1 MEMSFGLL
9 FFLRK
14 DNRQNPGKE
23 RLIYVKIT
31 VDGKFC
37 ELSTKRKCLLEKW
50 NVQAGRMEGKT
61 EAAKEINSYL
71 DTFEQKVYRIKKL
84 LIDRDEEI
92 TAELIKQKLLGIDVD
107 KNKHMLIQVFKDH
120 NKQVLEL
127 IGKQYSKATFIRYE
141 TTLRH
146 TQAFLE
152 YKYQK
157 EDLDIIKLDY
167 QMVCDFEHWFKA
179 VRNCDHNTTIKY
191 ISNFRK
197 IINRCIKYGWL
208 KQDPFFGFSMRKMEV
223 QRVPLTE
230 KELNAI
236 IQLDFS
242 IPRLQLVKDI
252 FVFCCFTGLAYI
264 DVKKLKR
271 SSIVMG
277 NDGKLWIMSNRH
289 KTNTATRIPILP
301 VAKNILEKYA
311 YNNEC
316 IKKDAA
322 LPTFSNQKMN
332 NYLKEIADACGIKK
346 TLTFHI
352 ARHTFA
358 TTVTL
363 SNGVP
368 IETVSKML
376 GHKDLKTTQIYA
388 KILDHKI
395 GNDMAHLFEK
405 YDK

>member
-1 MEMSFGLL
+1 MEKSFGLL

-14 DNRQNPGKE
+14 SRSHQTGSE
-23 RLIYVKIT
+23 SLIYVKIT
-31 VDGKFC
+31 VDGESC
-37 ELSTKRKCLLEKW
+37 ELSTKRKCSSDKW
-50 NVQAGRMEGKT
+50 IAQAGRMEGRT

-71 DTFEQKVYRIKKL
+71 DSFQQKIYRIKKQMM
-84 LIDRDEEI
+84 DRDDEI
-92 TAELIKQKLLGIDVD
+92 TAEIIKQKLLGIDVN
-107 KNKHMLIQVFKDH
+107 KNKHMLIEIFKDH

-157 EDLDIIKLDY
+157 EDLDITKLDY
-167 QMVCDFEHWFKA
+167 QMVCDFEHWFKV

-264 DVKKLKR
+264 DVKELKR

-277 NDGKLWIMSNRH
+277 NDDKLWIMSNRH
-289 KTNTATRIPILP
+289 KTKTATRIPILP

-316 IKKDAA
+316 MKKDAA

-405 YDK
+405 YGK